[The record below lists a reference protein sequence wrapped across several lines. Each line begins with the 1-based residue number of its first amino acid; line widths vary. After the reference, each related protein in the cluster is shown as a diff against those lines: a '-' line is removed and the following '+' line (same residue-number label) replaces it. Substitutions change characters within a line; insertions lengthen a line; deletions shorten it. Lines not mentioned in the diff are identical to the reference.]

1 MAAKASSKGNQIE
14 LNVGV
19 VSRCRSSDVAAAPVE
34 EKSTLESRED
44 LARGEAT

>member
-1 MAAKASSKGNQIE
+1 MKALGEGNQIE

-19 VSRCRSSDVAAAPVE
+19 VSRYHFDNVAATLVE
-34 EKSTLESRED
+34 KNTLESRED